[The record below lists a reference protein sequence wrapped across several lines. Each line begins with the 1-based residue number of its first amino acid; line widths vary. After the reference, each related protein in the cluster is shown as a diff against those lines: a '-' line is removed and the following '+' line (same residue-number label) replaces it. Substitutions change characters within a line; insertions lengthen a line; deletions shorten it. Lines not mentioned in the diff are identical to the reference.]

1 MTRNRRPPLPR
12 QCPKCKKRVSQ
23 HYFVR
28 HICRDCSEKLDYY
41 DMVGRVSDGSLAN
54 GYRKNNLVAGHI
66 WDYLK
71 GLES

>member
-12 QCPKCKKRVSQ
+12 QCPKCKKRVSR

-41 DMVGRVSDGSLAN
+41 VMVGRAN
-54 GYRKNNLVAGHI
+54 TGRIVYHECMTSTA
-66 WDYLK
+66 
-71 GLES
+71 